1 MMTKEEL
8 EEEQRI
14 ELTSDFTCL

>member
-1 MMTKEEL
+1 MMTKEEV

-14 ELTSDFTCL
+14 ELTSDLTSL